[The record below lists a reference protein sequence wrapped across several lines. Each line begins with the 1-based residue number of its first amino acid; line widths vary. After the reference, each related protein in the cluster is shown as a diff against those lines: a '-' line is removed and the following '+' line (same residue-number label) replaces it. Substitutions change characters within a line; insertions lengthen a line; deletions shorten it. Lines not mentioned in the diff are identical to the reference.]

1 MFWDEL
7 SAYIEEIHPAVD
19 DQRHSNV
26 LHIPIAISLHHL
38 RDTIKEGL
46 HQKCRKASV
55 HHWSGYGF
63 NFGREICTA
72 QQLCIILASL
82 TSNLVHKLD
91 S

>member
-1 MFWDEL
+1 MKKHWPQMILKFFWTYENKTLTSILPNMMFWDEL

-55 HHWSGYGF
+55 HHWSG
-63 NFGREICTA
+63 
-72 QQLCIILASL
+72 
-82 TSNLVHKLD
+82 
-91 S
+91 